1 MTPDEYRVKLA
12 AGGTFEMKQKKYAT
26 VRFRYKESNGKPRT
40 GLIGLIEDPALSA
53 QLAASFPEN
62 YLVEQVSYLAIEDPT
77 ESAPRVPVYMQ
88 DNSGTDVVAA
98 VDTVDGTLSTILAKI
113 SVLETANLISA
124 FFPKFHGIPV
134 PSPN

>member
-40 GLIGLIEDPALSA
+40 GLIGLIEDSALSA
-53 QLAASFPEN
+53 QLSASFPQN
-62 YLVEQVSYLAIEDPT
+62 YLVEEVSYLVIEDPT
-77 ESAPRVPVYMQ
+77 ESAPRVPVYME
-88 DNSGTDVVAA
+88 DNAGTGVVAA
-98 VDTVDGTLSTILAKI
+98 ISTVDGTLSATLAKI
-113 SVLETANLISA
+113 SILETADLISA
-124 FFPKFHGIPV
+124 FFPKFDGIPV